1 MTSSLIWHS
10 DPAPVLHRPI
20 FLIATEGLFDIS
32 SVATSALRWIAGSR
46 AVMDIASIDPDPF
59 YDFTAQ
65 RPTVW
70 LDDLG
75 DRNIAWPENEIR
87 SVRSAGAQH
96 DLVVLS
102 GIEPHLRWAT
112 FARHLVNV
120 AQVLGCE
127 TVVTVGGVAEPVP
140 HTRTPAV
147 FGSSTNL
154 RLANRLGLSRPQYQG
169 PTGLAG
175 VLHEQLDAAGIP
187 AIALR
192 VGVPHYLVNAQH
204 PQSVAALLRHLEHV
218 LGFPTNAAGL
228 DAEIERWRGLHDSAV
243 AGDQQAVAFV
253 RMLEGEF
260 DRRAEAAIPTAD
272 DLGDAFE
279 QFLKEQDD
287 E

>member
-1 MTSSLIWHS
+1 MLNWHS
-10 DPAPVLHRPI
+10 DPPPVLHRPI

-32 SVATSALRWIAGSR
+32 SVATSALKWICSSR
-46 AVMDIASIDPDPF
+46 TVMDLASIDPDPY
-59 YDFTAQ
+59 YDFQSQ

-70 LDDLG
+70 LDDVG
-75 DRNIAWPENEIR
+75 DRHLAWPENEIR

-112 FARHLVNV
+112 FARHLVDV
-120 AQVLGCE
+120 AQILGCE
-127 TVVTVGGVAEPVP
+127 TVVTVGGVAEAVP

-147 FGSSTNL
+147 FGSSTNM

-175 VLHEQLDAAGIP
+175 VLHEQLDASGIP
-187 AIALR
+187 AISLR

-218 LGFPTNAAGL
+218 LGFPTKASGL
-228 DAEIERWRGLHDSAV
+228 DGEVERWRGLHDAAV
-243 AGDQQAVAFV
+243 GGDPQASAFV

-260 DRRAEAAIPTAD
+260 DRRSEASIPSAD
-272 DLGDAFE
+272 DLGAAFE